1 MDREQDGEPDVI
13 TLYGIKTCD
22 TCRAALKWLA
32 QRDIAHRFH
41 DLRADGI
48 GAKDIAAWI
57 DAHGWETVLNR
68 KSTTWRA
75 LPVKQ
80 REGLDAKSAAA
91 LALKEPTLIK
101 RPVIDT
107 GKATF
112 VGFDDLVKTALEKLR
127 A

>member
-1 MDREQDGEPDVI
+1 MI

-22 TCRAALKWLA
+22 TCRAARKWLA
-32 QRDIAHRFH
+32 QRNIPHRFH

-57 DAHGWETVLNR
+57 ARHGWETVINR

-75 LPVKQ
+75 LPVEL

-91 LALKEPTLIK
+91 LALKEPALIK
-101 RPVIDT
+101 RPVIEA
-107 GKATF
+107 GKDSF
-112 VGFDDLVKTALEKLR
+112 IGFDDKVKAALEKLR